1 MKTSTLIGGAIA
13 LLSLNWLQKQLV
25 YARSDFGFPQSKSA
39 DQPLITDE
47 PYINVDFKKG
57 EYIGRIIGHRELNQA
72 GLFQKFVIVQ
82 NPRTKKVF
90 AFTTATSS
98 GKKEDTDLPYIKF
111 GKI

>member
-1 MKTSTLIGGAIA
+1 MKTSTLIGGALV
-13 LLSLNWLQKQLV
+13 LLTANWLQKQRV
-25 YARSDFGFPQSKSA
+25 YARSAFGFPQSTSA
-39 DQPLITDE
+39 DQPLLTE

-57 EYIGRIIGHRELNQA
+57 EYIGQVIGHRELNQA

-98 GKKEDTDLPYIKF
+98 GKKEDTDLPLIKF
-111 GKI
+111 GII